1 MIFFSLTGL
10 RVWSASNCISKL
22 PNLIFFLKAG
32 IVEKPS
38 FNIRN
43 NSGSNITVIAD
54 YVCDLGQTVEFFQ
67 AFNLTKLLL
76 GLSKII
82 VWHPAQYLS
91 TYSGKSRHCI
101 PSSPLLLLP
110 QGPLCWEAFLEAL
123 PHSQAGLRRASLL
136 CPHSSQNL
144 TSGRP
149 MLCWK

>member
-22 PNLIFFLKAG
+22 PNLIFSLKAG

-76 GLSKII
+76 GLSKFI
-82 VWHPAQYLS
+82 VWHPAKYLS
-91 TYSGKSRHCI
+91 TYSGQSRHCI
-101 PSSPLLLLP
+101 PNSLLLLLP
-110 QGPLCWEAFLEAL
+110 QGPLCWEAFL
-123 PHSQAGLRRASLL
+123 
-136 CPHSSQNL
+136 
-144 TSGRP
+144 
-149 MLCWK
+149 